1 MKLKMIRQEFFTAF
15 QIVLDVYG
23 DKNYPP
29 VRQEIIF
36 DYLKALSIEEF
47 NNGLNAIVGNE
58 KYPPMMNEF
67 KQYFQNIIQTKNKNI
82 MDSMAKEN
90 HCTKC
95 NSTGIV
101 LVKQC
106 YGFADNAYQCNCYLG
121 KKFYSHFPKIFLA
134 STKQIN

>member
-1 MKLKMIRQEFFTAF
+1 MIRQEFFVAF
-15 QIVLDVYG
+15 QIILDVYG

-47 NNGLNAIVGNE
+47 NGGLNTIVGNE
-58 KYPPMMNEF
+58 KYAPMMNEF
-67 KQYFQNIIQTKNKNI
+67 KEYFKNIIQSKNKKI
-82 MDSMAKEN
+82 MDEMSKEN
-90 HCTKC
+90 NCSKC

-101 LVKQC
+101 LVKQG
-106 YGFADNAYQCNCYLG
+106 YGVADNAYQCNCYLG
-121 KKFYSHFPKIFLA
+121 KKFYYHFPKIFIA